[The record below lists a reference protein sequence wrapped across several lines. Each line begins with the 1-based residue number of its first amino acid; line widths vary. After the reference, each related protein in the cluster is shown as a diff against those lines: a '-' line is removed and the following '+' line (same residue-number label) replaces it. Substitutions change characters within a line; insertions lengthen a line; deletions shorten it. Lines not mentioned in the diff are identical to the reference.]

1 MKVTK
6 IAACVIL
13 LMFISGCTLY
23 GVGFENAVM
32 MCPVSLL
39 LLLVLPMVAVI
50 ERTVDKGLHPEKHLA
65 KQRER
70 AARKAA
76 ARQDYEAR
84 MEEYAR
90 ERTLKQE
97 SRRRAETIVE
107 VKLLDGGSSKQTRY
121 GLKGAVVGGLLFNVP
136 GAIIG
141 AVIPKGTKQ
150 KQRFLVKY
158 EDGHTEIK
166 EALPGS
172 DECRELMR
180 YVEW

>member
-1 MKVTK
+1 MVLLIILFVLGCIVG
-6 IAACVIL
+6 IAWNADVGAVMIGISVIL
-13 LMFISGCTLY
+13 FPLSVIVRLSKRPRNRARQEA
-23 GVGFENAVM
+23 FE
-32 MCPVSLL
+32 
-39 LLLVLPMVAVI
+39 
-50 ERTVDKGLHPEKHLA
+50 
-65 KQRER
+65 REL
-70 AARKAA
+70 AAR
-76 ARQDYEAR
+76 
-84 MEEYAR
+84 R
-90 ERTLKQE
+90 EK
-97 SRRRAETIVE
+97 RRRAETIVE

-166 EALPGS
+166 EAFPGS
-172 DECRELMR
+172 DECKELMR